1 MLSFANVTLFS
12 TNYNKTK
19 RVPFYSYNEIL
30 KNHLPMEKNGT
41 LLKRNSKN
49 QHSKPGKHIIDNI
62 LNYSKNIEVF
72 STRIGYLIVV
82 NN

>member
-1 MLSFANVTLFS
+1 
-12 TNYNKTK
+12 
-19 RVPFYSYNEIL
+19 
-30 KNHLPMEKNGT
+30 MEKNGT

-49 QHSKPGKHIIDNI
+49 QHSKPRKHIIDNI

-72 STRIGYLIVV
+72 STRIGYFIVV